1 MRSVKRF
8 YTELKPEHYTLHVTP
23 NAQAL
28 TFTGEVTVH
37 LKKTGRPSQ
46 RLTFHQHE
54 LKITGASIT
63 YKDKRGKER
72 PIEVARINNQ
82 DSLDE
87 VRLHT
92 NEQLYSGDY
101 IVAMQFS
108 GVITKGMT
116 GLYPCYFKLDNE
128 EHVLLATQFESHHAR
143 ELFPCIDEPEAKA
156 TFDLAITAPDDLTV
170 LSNTPVKNQEPD
182 ASAPGLTKTA
192 FETTPKMSTYLL
204 AFVMG
209 EIQGKTTQTKRG
221 TEVSV
226 WATIAQPL
234 ESLDFALDV
243 AKGSIEFFEDYFGVE
258 YPLPKCDHI
267 GLPDFTVGAMEN
279 WGLITYRE
287 RLLVAYPGQASQSI
301 KEYIAM
307 VIAHE
312 TSHQWFGN
320 LVTMRWWDDLWL
332 NESFANMM
340 EFQAVDNMYPEW
352 HVWETFIMSE
362 GLLALRRDATPGVQ
376 AVKTNVRHPMEINT
390 LFDHAIVY
398 AKGGRL
404 LYMLKTYLG
413 EEIFRNGLKDY
424 FHKHAYGNA
433 AGADLWE
440 ALGKASGIDVASFM
454 NPWLERSGF
463 PVVTV
468 KPEKDS
474 KYELS
479 QTQFLESGEP
489 SDGRIWPV
497 PLFANDP
504 EVPARLDKTSAGVT
518 AHAAPLVINDHS
530 AGHYIVH
537 YADPGHMAQITKLIA
552 EQKLGTTER
561 LMLLNSASMLSK
573 AGIQSFGDVL
583 QLLDAYRNEH
593 AEPVWEII
601 ALIIGE
607 ARRFID
613 LDESLEQVIKDY
625 IRTLTAS
632 ELKRLGWQ
640 ENPGEPVADS
650 KLRATIIGLNSY
662 AETPAVIKEAVRQ
675 FKAYIDENADI
686 VPELRSIVFGV
697 AVKENVPGAV
707 DYLLA
712 LHDKTPNSDL
722 KADAMS
728 GLTSTRDND
737 TALRLLDRLKD
748 ASLVKPQD
756 ADYWI
761 FYLLRNRY
769 TRETTWQWM
778 VNEWPWIIATYAH
791 DKSYDDFPRYAAGI
805 CNTQA
810 WQQRYTD
817 FFAPKRNE
825 LELERNINIGLSEIS
840 TRVNWLVRDLKS
852 VQQFFKK

>member
-1 MRSVKRF
+1 
-8 YTELKPEHYTLHVTP
+8 
-23 NAQAL
+23 
-28 TFTGEVTVH
+28 
-37 LKKTGRPSQ
+37 
-46 RLTFHQHE
+46 
-54 LKITGASIT
+54 
-63 YKDKRGKER
+63 
-72 PIEVARINNQ
+72 
-82 DSLDE
+82 
-87 VRLHT
+87 
-92 NEQLYSGDY
+92 
-101 IVAMQFS
+101 
-108 GVITKGMT
+108 
-116 GLYPCYFKLDNE
+116 
-128 EHVLLATQFESHHAR
+128 
-143 ELFPCIDEPEAKA
+143 
-156 TFDLAITAPDDLTV
+156 
-170 LSNTPVKNQEPD
+170 
-182 ASAPGLTKTA
+182 
-192 FETTPKMSTYLL
+192 
-204 AFVMG
+204 
-209 EIQGKTTQTKRG
+209 
-221 TEVSV
+221 
-226 WATIAQPL
+226 
-234 ESLDFALDV
+234 
-243 AKGSIEFFEDYFGVE
+243 
-258 YPLPKCDHI
+258 
-267 GLPDFTVGAMEN
+267 
-279 WGLITYRE
+279 
-287 RLLVAYPGQASQSI
+287 
-301 KEYIAM
+301 
-307 VIAHE
+307 
-312 TSHQWFGN
+312 
-320 LVTMRWWDDLWL
+320 
-332 NESFANMM
+332 
-340 EFQAVDNMYPEW
+340 
-352 HVWETFIMSE
+352 
-362 GLLALRRDATPGVQ
+362 
-376 AVKTNVRHPMEINT
+376 
-390 LFDHAIVY
+390 
-398 AKGGRL
+398 
-404 LYMLKTYLG
+404 
-413 EEIFRNGLKDY
+413 
-424 FHKHAYGNA
+424 
-433 AGADLWE
+433 
-440 ALGKASGIDVASFM
+440 
-454 NPWLERSGF
+454 
-463 PVVTV
+463 
-468 KPEKDS
+468 
-474 KYELS
+474 
-479 QTQFLESGEP
+479 
-489 SDGRIWPV
+489 V

-840 TRVNWLVRDLKS
+840 TRVNWLVRDLRS